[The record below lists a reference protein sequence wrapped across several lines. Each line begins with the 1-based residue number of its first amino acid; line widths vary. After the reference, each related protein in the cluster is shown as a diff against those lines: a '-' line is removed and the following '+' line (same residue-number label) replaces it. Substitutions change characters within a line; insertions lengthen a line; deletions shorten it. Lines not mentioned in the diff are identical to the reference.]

1 MKNES
6 ERTGQPDNLTTGQDV
21 DDTLARRQV
30 VRPSGQNVDDA
41 LAHRQVV
48 RVSGQNVDETLTR
61 RQVVRVSGRPDGQSK
76 KRILYFAAALLLTF
90 AAGCGES
97 MPSSPAP
104 SGYEPV
110 RHRLRFSNRDL
121 TRLLTPSNGVI
132 KVAIESSSGFEMLIW
147 DEFQINEGSITIM
160 GSNFTLLLEKDK
172 KTTLD
177 LQNDGVYTGVLNR
190 ASWHKNKPPEYNNI
204 PFLIYP
210 RSSSDTPDSKVK
222 PYIPR
227 VVAEVQRKNNNVFSE
242 LYSVESNGWFCV
254 EIPYTRSANFQ
265 GKIGKLRLPANM
277 NYK

>member
-1 MKNES
+1 MKNENGG
-6 ERTGQPDNLTTGQDV
+6 TGRLADWPTGRNIADV
-21 DDTLARRQV
+21 STCRLV
-30 VRPSGQNVDDA
+30 
-41 LAHRQVV
+41 
-48 RVSGQNVDETLTR
+48 
-61 RQVVRVSGRPDGQSK
+61 GQSK
-76 KRILYFAAALLLTF
+76 KRILYFATALLLAF

-97 MPSSPAP
+97 MPTSPAP

-110 RHRLRFSNRDL
+110 PHRLRRYNRDL

-132 KVAIESSSGFEMLIW
+132 KVAIESSSGFEMLVW
-147 DEFQINEGSITIM
+147 DEFQIHEGSITIM

-177 LQNDGVYTGVLNR
+177 LHDDGVYTGVLCR
-190 ASWHKNKPPEYNNI
+190 GIGLENKPPEFNSI
-204 PFLIYP
+204 PFLIHP
-210 RSSSDTPDSKVK
+210 NVPSDAPNACVK
-222 PYIPR
+222 PYIPFPVDKAQR
-227 VVAEVQRKNNNVFSE
+227 ISTAEGQRKNNNVFSE